1 MTLRYAKLLDDT
13 KRKAFESVIDQG
25 AFHFLMLTVK
35 LKIYSIVVNYEKAL
49 NSLWQEHKLNAM
61 DNPYGTCHARLSG
74 DCEYL
79 EAPPCLTCNSGKPCK
94 DLAIGFSDLDVEKY
108 ELHIKSTVKSIEL
121 AKNNNR
127 QDMVEKHTNILN
139 KYEEILGNIK
149 DGNIIFGRSN
159 RIKV

>member
-1 MTLRYAKLLDDT
+1 MQKN
-13 KRKAFESVIDQG
+13 KVIVICG
-25 AFHFLMLTVK
+25 PTA
-35 LKIYSIVVNYEKAL
+35 
-49 NSLWQEHKLNAM
+49 
-61 DNPYGTCHARLSG
+61 
-74 DCEYL
+74 
-79 EAPPCLTCNSGKPCK
+79 SGKTA
-94 DLAIGFSDLDVEKY
+94 L
-108 ELHIKSTVKSIEL
+108 SIEL

>member
-1 MTLRYAKLLDDT
+1 MALVMLDWVVIVHTWKLRHAWL
-13 KRKAFESVIDQG
+13 VI
-25 AFHFLMLTVK
+25 L
-35 LKIYSIVVNYEKAL
+35 
-49 NSLWQEHKLNAM
+49 
-61 DNPYGTCHARLSG
+61 
-74 DCEYL
+74 
-79 EAPPCLTCNSGKPCK
+79 KPCK

-127 QDMVEKHTNILN
+127 QDMVEKHINILN